1 VPLRSLARTFGHR
14 RWFARLGR
22 VLMPADRL
30 LGRLT
35 RGRVVALGLI
45 PALLL
50 TTTGRR
56 SGRPRTA
63 PLLGVPDRD
72 AVIVVGS
79 NWGGPRHPAWALNL
93 LADPAATVCRR
104 GAGLPVRA
112 RLLAGPERDRA
123 WQLALRQWPAYQ
135 VYAERAG
142 RPIHVFRLERSAPDG
157 TRPAVPDPLWKE

>member
-1 VPLRSLARTFGHR
+1 
-14 RWFARLGR
+14 
-22 VLMPADRL
+22 MPADRL

-35 RGRVVALGLI
+35 GGRLVGLGLV
-45 PALLL
+45 PSLLL
-50 TTTGRR
+50 ITTGRR
-56 SGRPRTA
+56 SGKPRST

-93 LADPAATVCRR
+93 LADPAATVRR
-104 GAGLPVRA
+104 QGASRPVRA

-123 WQLALRQWPAYQ
+123 WQLALRQWPAYR

-142 RPIHVFRLERSAPDG
+142 RPLHVFRLER
-157 TRPAVPDPLWKE
+157 AVT